1 MKLLNIVSS
10 VLNITF
16 KGNYATRAGVTFRKG
31 TNASV
36 MVGSTIY
43 SNVYGII
50 TDKISDTD
58 MKGIANNM
66 ANIANIGKL
75 ISVEMKNTQVKPHG
89 RWFVTSNTVRTQVKD
104 KNGVYNVAY
113 SKDTGKQIG
122 KLKRLSSSEI
132 KPASIPAL
140 RNKKVVKKQEAAK
153 AASPQFNMIRFHK
166 YIELVAN
173 FRKYYKV
180 NAEKLLSIKLNKE
193 QEGKLDLNNP
203 EQVLYEIIKQV
214 RVWNKK
220 EYKASIESE
229 VQSIIKKVNKIK
241 EERKESAVAGSSL
254 PKDSN
259 TNNKTELSMKGFEL
273 I

>member
-36 MVGSTIY
+36 MVGSTVY
-43 SNVYGII
+43 NNVYGII

-89 RWFVTSNTVRTQVKD
+89 RWFVTSNTVRTQV
-104 KNGVYNVAY
+104 VYKYKIYNAVY

-122 KLKRLSSSEI
+122 KLKLLSPSEI

-140 RNKKVVKKQEAAK
+140 RNKKVTKRQEEQAT
-153 AASPQFNMIRFHK
+153 ASPQFDRVRFNK
-166 YIELVAN
+166 YVELVAD

-180 NAEKLLSIKLNKE
+180 NAEKLLSLKISKEVEEKLN
-193 QEGKLDLNNP
+193 LDKP
-203 EQVLYEIIKQV
+203 DQVLYEIIKQV
-214 RVWNKK
+214 RIWNGK
-220 EYKASIESE
+220 EYKVSIETE
-229 VQSIIKKVNKIK
+229 VESIIKKVNKIK
-241 EERKESAVAGSSL
+241 EERKESADAGSSL
-254 PKDSN
+254 SEES
-259 TNNKTELSMKGFEL
+259 KTELSMKG
-273 I
+273 IGK